1 MIQASSDQTA
11 EGCGRSQPRSASP
24 STEGNRPSDRG
35 ERSERWKG
43 QLENVSGTA
52 TGGIAGVQ
60 LPKVESEKSSPRS
73 SEIPVDPR
81 GGISQL
87 PSSGTDANPPARAPH
102 SREVEVSTDTLRG
115 ISQSSPSVE
124 ILLYIS

>member
-1 MIQASSDQTA
+1 VIQASSDQTA

-60 LPKVESEKSSPRS
+60 LLNKIVWCTADS
-73 SEIPVDPR
+73 I
-81 GGISQL
+81 
-87 PSSGTDANPPARAPH
+87 TDGWRTKDFY
-102 SREVEVSTDTLRG
+102 RYEQVR
-115 ISQSSPSVE
+115 
-124 ILLYIS
+124 